1 MPRRAL
7 ITGSFDPI
15 TSGHADLICR
25 AAGMFDEVVVAVLS
39 NGKKSDGTFSP
50 EDRVR
55 LIEAAVRGMRL
66 DGVRVVCSSELTS
79 NLARE
84 VGAKYLV
91 RGARNATD
99 FDYENNLAAIM
110 KRFDENL
117 ETVILPTSPCLA
129 AVSSTYV
136 RELLRFGCPLDGA
149 VPEGCE
155 KLTRELYG
163 AGKTE

>member
-15 TSGHADLICR
+15 TSGHADLIRR
-25 AAGMFDEVVVAVLS
+25 AVEMFDCVTVAVLS
-39 NGKKSDGTFSP
+39 NGKKTGGAFSP

-55 LIEAAVRGMRL
+55 LIEEAVRAMRL
-66 DGVRVVCSSELTS
+66 DGVRVVYSSELTS
-79 NLARE
+79 KLAHE
-84 VGAKYLV
+84 AGAKYLV

-117 ETVILPTSPCLA
+117 ETVILPTSPSLA

-136 RELLRFGCPLDGA
+136 RELLRFGCPLEGA

-155 KLTRELYG
+155 KLTRELYD
-163 AGKTE
+163 AGRSE